1 MKKSKLIEML
11 NRLEG
16 DPEIKLWNGIVG
28 DWMDIDKEL
37 VPSELVKQTLEHWLE
52 MCRIGDCRDRQ
63 DRDYQLP
70 AEEVARL
77 KKDYHRINTWE
88 LNPFVTLEDVKEK
101 RYKLKNIYILN
112 AKTKGV
118 KAFDRLGDI
127 DY

>member
-16 DPEIKLWNGIVG
+16 DPEIKLWNGMVG

-37 VPSELVKQTLEHWLE
+37 VPSDLVKQTRAHWLD
-52 MCRIGDCRDRQ
+52 MCRLHECRDRQ

-77 KKDYHRINTWE
+77 KKDYNKVNTWE
-88 LNPFVTLEDVKEK
+88 LNPYVNLEDVKEG
-101 RYKLKNIYILN
+101 RYSVKTIYLLN
-112 AKTKGV
+112 AKPRGV
-118 KAFDRLGDI
+118 KSFDRLGDI